1 MLPNS
6 TRSYRSKRTAL
17 LVLKPQLGIKV
28 GRQDWFKA
36 RSIKHCVN
44 MGHGRMSV
52 EEKIDGEFCQI
63 HVGIT
68 GQSHRIQ
75 IFSKSGKDS
84 TEDRKG
90 LRG

>member
-1 MLPNS
+1 
-6 TRSYRSKRTAL
+6 
-17 LVLKPQLGIKV
+17 
-28 GRQDWFKA
+28 
-36 RSIKHCVN
+36 